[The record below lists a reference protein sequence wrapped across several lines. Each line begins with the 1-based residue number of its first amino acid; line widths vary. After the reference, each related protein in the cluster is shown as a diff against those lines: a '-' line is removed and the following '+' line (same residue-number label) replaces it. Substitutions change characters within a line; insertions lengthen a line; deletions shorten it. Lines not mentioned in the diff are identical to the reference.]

1 VAEQPAR
8 VLFVSGEYPPDIGGV
23 GDYTARLRGALSAR
37 GIASAVLTR
46 RDVRRWNAR
55 SIGRVVGAAPRE
67 GIVHVQ
73 YQPAAF
79 DLLGDVCLMPLALRV
94 ARPRV
99 TVVTTLHDARV
110 PYLFPGA
117 GTLRAQAVRLLARTS
132 HAVIAADKRD
142 LQALGI
148 PRGHVVPIGSNIPC
162 APPAG
167 YAREAF
173 RARLGVGPDELAVV
187 YFGLL
192 NASKGL
198 DTLLDAFE
206 GIEKVRKARLLLV
219 GGRVGASD
227 PTDRLTASRLAE
239 RLGDRALHSGFVE
252 PPEVSQYL
260 LAADVAVLPYR
271 DGASPRRGALL
282 ACAEHGLPIVS
293 TQPAS
298 DAVAD
303 AVLAV
308 APDDAQALTEAV
320 TRVAEDAGLA
330 ERLREG
336 SRALAQR
343 VSWAGIAERHE
354 AIYAQAR

>member
-1 VAEQPAR
+1 VVDKHAR
-8 VLFVSGEYPPDIGGV
+8 VLFVCGEYPPDVGGV

-37 GIASAVLTR
+37 GIASTVLTR
-46 RDVRRWNAR
+46 RDVGRWNAR
-55 SIGRVVGAAPRE
+55 SIGRVVGATPRA
-67 GIVHVQ
+67 GIVHIQ

-94 ARPRV
+94 ARPRAK
-99 TVVTTLHDARV
+99 VVTTLHDARV

-117 GTLRAQAVRLLARTS
+117 GPLRTRAVRLLAWTS
-132 HAVIAADKRD
+132 HAVIAADTRD

-148 PRGHVVPIGSNIPC
+148 SRGHVVPIGSNIPC
-162 APPAG
+162 APPVG
-167 YAREAF
+167 YARATF
-173 RARLGVGPDELAVV
+173 RAHLGVEPDELVV
-187 YFGLL
+187 IYFGLL

-206 GIEKVRKARLLLV
+206 RIEKLRKARLLLV
-219 GGRVGASD
+219 GGSVGASD
-227 PTDRLTASRLAE
+227 PTDRLTAARFAE
-239 RLGDRALHSGFVE
+239 RLGDRAMRSGYLE
-252 PPEVSQYL
+252 PPQVSQYL
-260 LAADVAVLPYR
+260 LAADIAVLPYR

-293 TQPAS
+293 TLPAS

-308 APDDAQALTEAV
+308 APDDAHVLTEAV
-320 TRVAEDAGLA
+320 TRVADDTRLA
-330 ERLREG
+330 ERLRAG

-343 VSWAGIAERHE
+343 VSWAGIAERHL
-354 AIYAQAR
+354 ALYAAVG